1 VAMLFFLINSKS
13 LETGMKTFYLT
24 ASASIV
30 FNFLLYY
37 NFFPQ
42 LLKYQGG
49 NEIVVQMKEK
59 NIDIP
64 DERIILIDPNAH
76 SFDFYRGYSHILM
89 TPEEL
94 EQDNS
99 ATRDHFFLMNRGERK
114 ILEEKGFR
122 IEPVISQRDY
132 NVAKVSL
139 KFLNTATRD
148 KRLDTL
154 MLARIYK
161 N

>member
-1 VAMLFFLINSKS
+1 MQ
-13 LETGMKTFYLT
+13 TGMKTIYIT
-24 ASASIV
+24 ASVSLL

-37 NFFPQ
+37 SFFPQ

-49 NEIVVQMKEK
+49 NELARLMNEK
-59 NIDIP
+59 NIAIP
-64 DERIILIDPNAH
+64 DEKIVLIDPNAH
-76 SFDFYRGYSHILM
+76 SFDFYRGYCHSLLS
-89 TPEEL
+89 PDSL
-94 EQDNS
+94 EQNDTI
-99 ATRDHFFLMNRGERK
+99 TRDHFFLLNRGDRK
-114 ILEEKGFR
+114 TLEEKGFR
-122 IEPVISQRDY
+122 VEPVISHRDY

-139 KFLNTATRD
+139 KFLNIATRE